1 MPRDRRTAAVLAIT
15 LATAFAAAACTGG
28 GDRGA
33 PAPGTGPDG
42 APALLGT
49 VDLDAAVDGDARLL
63 DLAPDPGG
71 NPVALL
77 GDDGTRG
84 WLVEVGPGDDGP
96 VATALLE
103 VPAVGDDAEL
113 TVLPDGSF
121 LVASTS
127 PATGYQ
133 LLTVPPEGPARV
145 IALGQRPDRAAT
157 ALSADGR
164 MLYAALALTGLGP
177 GQLYAVDLGAG
188 VVHRSAPVVPV
199 GTVTALTSRPDG
211 TLAAL
216 VETEDGRALLAG
228 YDADL
233 RAVGEPLDLAP
244 DAPVGVPADLAVTA
258 DGTVVATVYVS
269 EGRELGRLVS
279 VVDGAVTGSVELDG
293 VGDSAL
299 DVLVSPDGASAWVP
313 QADLS
318 FPAELVTVDL
328 ASGARV
334 TAVSLCGGAGVLGD
348 VAPVG
353 RDGGLVATGSCIDG
367 DGPQATAFLV
377 G

>member
-1 MPRDRRTAAVLAIT
+1 MPRVRRTAAALALF
-15 LATAFAAAACTGG
+15 LATAACTSGRD
-28 GDRGA
+28 GDA
-33 PAPGTGPDG
+33 PTPGNGTDGTG
-42 APALLGT
+42 PALLGT

-77 GDDGTRG
+77 ADGGTRG

-96 VATALLE
+96 AATPLLE

-127 PATGYQ
+127 PTTGYQ
-133 LLTVPPEGPARV
+133 LLTVPPDGQATV

-157 ALSADGR
+157 ALSPDGR
-164 MLYAALALTGLGP
+164 TLYAALTLSAPGP
-177 GQLYAVDLGAG
+177 AQLLAVDLAAR
-188 VVHRSAPVVPV
+188 VLRTTAPVVPA

-216 VETEDGRALLAG
+216 VETGDGRALLAG
-228 YDADL
+228 YDTNL
-233 RAVGEPLDLAP
+233 RPVGEPLDLAP
-244 DAPVGVPADLAVTA
+244 DAPVGVPADLDVTA
-258 DGTVVATVYVS
+258 DGTVVATVYVN
-269 EGRELGRLVS
+269 EGRALGRVVT
-279 VVDGAVTGSVELDG
+279 VVDGAVTSSVELDG

-299 DVLVSPDGASAWVP
+299 DVLVSPDGGSAWVP

-318 FPAELVTVDL
+318 FPAELVSVDL
-328 ASGARV
+328 ASGERAA
-334 TAVSLCGGAGVLGD
+334 AVSLCGGAGVLGD

-353 RDGGLVATGSCIDG
+353 EDDGLVATGSCIDG